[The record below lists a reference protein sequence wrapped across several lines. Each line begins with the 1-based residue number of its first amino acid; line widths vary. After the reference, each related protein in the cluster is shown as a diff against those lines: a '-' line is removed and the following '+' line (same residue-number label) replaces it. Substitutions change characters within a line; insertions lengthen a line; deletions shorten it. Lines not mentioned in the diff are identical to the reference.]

1 MALKNRLVQGLLMV
15 TLYAFFE
22 EYPVLDGLFPSG
34 LFGTVLKIGTL
45 FLVSVIGSYVILR
58 ALRPSHEQV

>member
-22 EYPVLDGLFPSG
+22 EYPILDSLFPSG
-34 LFGTVLKIGTL
+34 LWGTMLKIGTL
-45 FLVSVIGSYVILR
+45 FIVSVIGSYLILR
-58 ALRPSHEQV
+58 MFLPSHERV